1 MSPEGKMCFFPKTM
15 HSAPKPEMHYLT
27 VAVVRGRVARC
38 HIEFIGK
45 TDCTFLMPEAA
56 YGQ

>member
-1 MSPEGKMCFFPKTM
+1 MSPEGKMCFFPKIM
-15 HSAPKPEMHYLT
+15 HSAPKPEMHYLM

-45 TDCTFLMPEAA
+45 TDRTFLMPEAA
-56 YGQ
+56 